1 MSGEV
6 PGLREANGLPEVIQR
21 DSTKLAKA
29 LNRRGIVKGEQV
41 RYASIILG
49 CNGIDAA
56 LAYVRDLPDALVP
69 LEAAE
74 EAHYQ
79 DLQRPP
85 APPP

>member
-6 PGLREANGLPEVIQR
+6 PGLRAASGLPEVGKR
-21 DSTKLAKA
+21 DMTRLAKA
-29 LNRRGIVKGEQV
+29 LNKRGIVGEQV

-79 DLQRPP
+79 DLQDTGR
-85 APPP
+85 